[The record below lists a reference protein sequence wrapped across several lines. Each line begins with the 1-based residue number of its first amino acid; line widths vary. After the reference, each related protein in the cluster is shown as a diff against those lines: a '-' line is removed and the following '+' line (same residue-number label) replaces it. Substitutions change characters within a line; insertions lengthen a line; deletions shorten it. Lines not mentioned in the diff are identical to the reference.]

1 MSVTNIRWRENQ
13 VTHFMCIIKKEW
25 VYYHWNICKSHFFFT
40 FLMNFQCKWMLWS
53 VYSRTIIHV
62 QAWTACGHCENCL
75 VFLNFDIIVPLIK
88 SLYLIQRRLNN
99 IKIRNFC
106 KIAKIS
112 CNKVDFTKNNFFW
125 IFWLTASLI
134 DN

>member
-1 MSVTNIRWRENQ
+1 MTRKSSDSLYGHNQERMSLLPLKHLQIT
-13 VTHFMCIIKKEW
+13 
-25 VYYHWNICKSHFFFT
+25 FFFT

-99 IKIRNFC
+99 IKIGNFR